1 MELCDLCPCYTTE
14 NHGSPIILI
23 PNWLWV
29 CAWPYRS
36 LSWWIGLPTW
46 ARIVVRVEKPWEI
59 MDLCDLWPFGST
71 ENQNLYL
78 YKIES
83 LNLTQLRDAIPAV
96 RYIVEKKL
104 IYPWIWWFMEMDL
117 KCIWHTWSHYC
128 SDYEVS
134 TQRRFCWFVLFTPFA
149 ICRIFP
155 WFMKY
160 SFCLKVSFVFNT
172 KNLYWGNI

>member
-1 MELCDLCPCYTTE
+1 MGSIFPPAICPALVY
-14 NHGSPIILI
+14 HD
-23 PNWLWV
+23 
-29 CAWPYRS
+29 RS
-36 LSWWIGLPTW
+36 TRHCSGHCPPFVKLNNMPLDGTLQNSNEKVWI
-46 ARIVVRVEKPWEI
+46 
-59 MDLCDLWPFGST
+59 FFHH
-71 ENQNLYL
+71 LYL

-83 LNLTQLRDAIPAV
+83 LNLTQLRDAISAV
-96 RYIVEKKL
+96 RYVVEKKL

-128 SDYEVS
+128 SNYEGS
-134 TQRRFCWFVLFTPFA
+134 TQRRFRWFVLSTPFA